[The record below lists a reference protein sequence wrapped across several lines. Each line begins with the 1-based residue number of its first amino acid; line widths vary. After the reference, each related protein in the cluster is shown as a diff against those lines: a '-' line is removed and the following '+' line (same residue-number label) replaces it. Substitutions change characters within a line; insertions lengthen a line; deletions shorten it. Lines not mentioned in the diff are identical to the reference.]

1 MTYSSGKDGSLSL
14 VNSSSNVATAI
25 AKVSNWSLSATV
37 DTLETTVL
45 SESDRSYVPGLRTI
59 SGSATVFYYDDAP
72 KSLLER
78 IIKPGAVSESD
89 ILVIKLGWGNKFIQG
104 DCIITSAELNCAVGE
119 VMQATIQFQF
129 TGALKTNPL
138 GVSL

>member
-1 MTYSSGKDGSLSL
+1 MTYYSGKDGSLSL
-14 VNSSSNVATAI
+14 VTNNVATAI
-25 AKVSNWSLSATV
+25 AKVSNWSISATV

-45 SESDRSYVPGLRTI
+45 SESDRSYVPGLRTM
-59 SGSATVFYYDDAP
+59 SGSATIFYYDDAP

-78 IIKPGAVSESD
+78 IIKTTAVSESD
-89 ILVIKLGWGNKFIQG
+89 ILIIKLGWGAKFIQG

-129 TGALKTNPL
+129 TGPLKTSPL

>member
-1 MTYSSGKDGSLSL
+1 MTYYSGKDGSLSL
-14 VNSSSNVATAI
+14 VTNNVATAI
-25 AKVSNWSLSATV
+25 AKVSNWSMSATV

-45 SESDRSYVPGLRTI
+45 TESDRSYVPGLRTI
-59 SGSATVFYYDDAP
+59 SGSATIFYYDDAP

-78 IIKPGAVSESD
+78 IIKTTAVSESD
-89 ILVIKLGWGNKFIQG
+89 ILIIKLGWGTKFIQG

-129 TGALKTNPL
+129 TGPLKTSPL

>member
-1 MTYSSGKDGSLSL
+1 MTYYSGKDGTLTY
-14 VNSSSNVATAI
+14 NGSSV

-37 DTLETTVL
+37 DTLETTPL

-78 IIKPGAVSESD
+78 VVKTAVVSESD
-89 ILVIKLGWGNKFIQG
+89 ILTIKLGWGTKLIQG
-104 DCIITSAELNCAVGE
+104 ACIITSAELNCAVGE
-119 VMQATIQFQF
+119 VMQASIQFQF
-129 TGALKTNPL
+129 TGAPT
-138 GVSL
+138 GVTL

>member
-1 MTYSSGKDGSLSL
+1 MTYYSGKDGTLTY
-14 VNSSSNVATAI
+14 NSSSV
-25 AKVSNWSLSATV
+25 AKVSNWSISATV

-45 SESDRSYVPGLRTI
+45 SESDRSYVPGLRTM
-59 SGSATVFYYDDAP
+59 SGSATIFYYDDAP

-78 IIKPGAVSESD
+78 IIKTTAVSESD
-89 ILVIKLGWGNKFIQG
+89 ILIIKLGWGAKFIQG

-129 TGALKTNPL
+129 TGALKTSPL

>member
-1 MTYSSGKDGSLSL
+1 MTYYSGKDGTLTYDG
-14 VNSSSNVATAI
+14 SSV
-25 AKVSNWSLSATV
+25 AKVSNWSISATV

-45 SESDRSYVPGLRTI
+45 TESDRSYVPGLRTI
-59 SGSATVFYYDDAP
+59 SGSAIIFYYDDAP

-78 IIKPGAVSESD
+78 IIKTTAVSESD
-89 ILVIKLGWGNKFIQG
+89 ILIIKLGWGAKFIQG

-129 TGALKTNPL
+129 TGALKTSPL
-138 GVSL
+138 GVTL

>member
-1 MTYSSGKDGSLSL
+1 MTYYSGKDGSLSL
-14 VNSSSNVATAI
+14 VTNNVATAI
-25 AKVSNWSLSATV
+25 AKVSNWSMSATV

-45 SESDRSYVPGLRTI
+45 SESDRSYVPGLRTM
-59 SGSATVFYYDDAP
+59 SGSATIFYYDDAP

-78 IIKPGAVSESD
+78 IIKTTAVSESD
-89 ILVIKLGWGNKFIQG
+89 ILIIKLGWGTKFIQG

-129 TGALKTNPL
+129 TGPLKTSPL